1 MTVHSAPTSAGSVDA
16 TAARPASSGFLMQ
29 RLVVV
34 LVLGVV
40 LIEGDGRRL
49 GG

>member
-1 MTVHSAPTSAGSVDA
+1 MTEPRIADDLQAFEVP
-16 TAARPASSGFLMQ
+16 PQ

-34 LVLGVV
+34 SFLVLV